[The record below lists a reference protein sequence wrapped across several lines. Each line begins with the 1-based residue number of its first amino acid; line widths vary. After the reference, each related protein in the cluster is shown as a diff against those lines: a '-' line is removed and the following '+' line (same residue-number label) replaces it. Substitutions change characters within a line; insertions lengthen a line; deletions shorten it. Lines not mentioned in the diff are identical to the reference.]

1 MTSNI
6 ESQMADII
14 VDQLGG
20 TREQLVPET
29 SFIDDLG
36 AGSLDLVELV
46 MAMEDTFDVEIP
58 DDDAAKL
65 QTIGDAISYLKQK
78 ESYQC
83 PVTNALNS
91 TSMV

>member
-6 ESQMADII
+6 ESQMADLI

-78 ESYQC
+78 ES
-83 PVTNALNS
+83 
-91 TSMV
+91 

>member
-6 ESQMADII
+6 ESQMADLI
-14 VDQLGG
+14 VDQLGA

-65 QTIGDAISYLKQK
+65 QTIGDAISYLKRRRARMWSQLAQPKQK
-78 ESYQC
+78 ES
-83 PVTNALNS
+83 
-91 TSMV
+91 

>member
-6 ESQMADII
+6 ESQMADLI
-14 VDQLGG
+14 VDQLGA

-78 ESYQC
+78 ES
-83 PVTNALNS
+83 
-91 TSMV
+91 

>member
-14 VDQLGG
+14 VDQLGA

-78 ESYQC
+78 ES
-83 PVTNALNS
+83 
-91 TSMV
+91 

>member
-6 ESQMADII
+6 ESQMDDLI
-14 VDQLGG
+14 VDQLGA

-78 ESYQC
+78 ES
-83 PVTNALNS
+83 
-91 TSMV
+91 

>member
-1 MTSNI
+1 
-6 ESQMADII
+6 MADLI
-14 VDQLGG
+14 VDQLGA

-65 QTIGDAISYLKQK
+65 QTIGDAISYLKK
-78 ESYQC
+78 RLE
-83 PVTNALNS
+83 N
-91 TSMV
+91 

>member
-6 ESQMADII
+6 ESQMADLI
-14 VDQLGG
+14 VDQLGA

-46 MAMEDTFDVEIP
+46 MTMEDTFDVEIP

-78 ESYQC
+78 ES
-83 PVTNALNS
+83 
-91 TSMV
+91 

>member
-1 MTSNI
+1 
-6 ESQMADII
+6 MADLI
-14 VDQLGG
+14 VDQLGA

-78 ESYQC
+78 ES
-83 PVTNALNS
+83 
-91 TSMV
+91 

>member
-6 ESQMADII
+6 ESQMADLI
-14 VDQLGG
+14 VDQLGA

-58 DDDAAKL
+58 DDDAAQL

-78 ESYQC
+78 ES
-83 PVTNALNS
+83 
-91 TSMV
+91 